1 MSNYFNL
8 EGIKTE
14 IEKQIDRDVAILNAW
29 KNVTFPTKKDGSAF
43 KQMGKN
49 ISGAT
54 YCIGQYSLQPG
65 EYILRVNAWCKSCGY
80 VNDEMN
86 AHNLVKYV
94 NEEKKL
100 KIENHMPKVSYLEQ
114 IYCFDLDDIKE
125 AVNNRIEYFEKRV
138 ANLTEQLTLADQAY
152 KNFVAAYRA
161 AVEQLD
167 KDAKKAN
174 DSTLHYMIMETVKAR
189 YPYCN

>member
-1 MSNYFNL
+1 MSNFYNL

-54 YCIGQYSLQPG
+54 YCIAQYSMQPG

-94 NEEKKL
+94 DEKKRL
-100 KIENHMPKVSYLEQ
+100 KTSNHMPKVRYLEQ

-125 AVNNRIEYFEKRV
+125 AVNNRIEYFEKSV

-152 KNFVAAYRA
+152 KNFVNAYHAAA
-161 AVEQLD
+161 EQLAS
-167 KDAKKAN
+167 DANKN
-174 DSTLHYMIMETVKAR
+174 DDPTLYHMIMDTVKVR
-189 YPYCN
+189 YPYC